1 MTTVKEF
8 IIPRVTPQQ
17 IVLIGARTAGI
28 IATGIA
34 QDSRKFAP
42 DNNPY
47 DGQVV
52 SYQKYANQQDAPLKD
67 SHGNPLSNDFGL
79 PVWVQVTF
87 GSVTYTDVNGNTIV
101 TPRLSFES
109 ILVSVSFPRNIV
121 KTEIQGRNGT
131 VKEYI
136 GEGDAQISFRGV
148 MTGGNG
154 HYPGEQVAQLME
166 VIKAPCAIPVI
177 SRHLGYMGIQS
188 VVFEDRSFEQEEGSY
203 SYQVFSLNAISDTPQ
218 ELRIAGM

>member
-1 MTTVKEF
+1 MTTIKEF
-8 IIPRVTPQQ
+8 VIPKVTPLQ
-17 IVLIGARTAGI
+17 VAMIGARTAGI
-28 IATGIA
+28 IAVGIA

-109 ILVSVSFPRNIV
+109 ILVSVTFPRNIV
-121 KTEIQGRNGT
+121 KTEIVGRDGT

-148 MTGGNG
+148 VTGGNG
-154 HYPGEQVAQLME
+154 HYPGEQVAELLK
-166 VIKAPCAIPVI
+166 VIQAPVTIPVY
-177 SRHLGYMGIQS
+177 SRHLQYMGIDS

-203 SYQVFSLNAISDTPQ
+203 SYQVFSLNAISDIPH
-218 ELRIAGM
+218 ELLISGI

>member
-34 QDSRKFAP
+34 QDSRKYAP

-47 DGQVV
+47 VGKIT
-52 SYQKYANQQDAPLKD
+52 SYQKYANSPDEPLKD
-67 SHGNPLSNDFGL
+67 SHGNALSNDFGL
-79 PVWVQVTF
+79 PVWTQVTF
-87 GSVTYTDVNGNTIV
+87 VSVKYTDVNNKEIT

>member
-8 IIPRVTPQQ
+8 IIPKVTPIQ
-17 IVLIGARTAGI
+17 VAMIGARTAGI
-28 IATGIA
+28 IAVGIA

-47 DGQVV
+47 SGNVV
-52 SYQKYANQQDAPLKD
+52 SYQKYANSADDPLKD
-67 SHGNPLSNDFGL
+67 SHGNALSNDFGL

-87 GSVTYTDVNGNTIV
+87 GSVTYTDSNNKQIT

-154 HYPGEQVAQLME
+154 HYPGEQVAQLMQ
-166 VIKAPCAIPVI
+166 VIKAPCAIPVF
-177 SRHLGYMGIQS
+177 SRHLQYMGIDS

-203 SYQVFSLNAISDTPQ
+203 SYQVFSLNAISDVPQ
-218 ELRIAGM
+218 ELRIEGM